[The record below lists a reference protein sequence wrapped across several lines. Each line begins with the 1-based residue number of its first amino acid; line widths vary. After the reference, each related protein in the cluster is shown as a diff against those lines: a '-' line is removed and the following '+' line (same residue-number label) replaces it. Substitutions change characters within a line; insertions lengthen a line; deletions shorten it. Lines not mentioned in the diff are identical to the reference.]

1 MALPTMIR
9 PGPAPAVGMGRRLP
23 RSLHPLAWWAWAL
36 GLLVAA
42 SRTTNPV
49 LLGMILGVLALVVA
63 SRRPE
68 AAWSGAFS
76 AALRL
81 GVVVIVART
90 LMQVVLGD
98 PVGLHVAFWLPELAL
113 PGWMAGVRL
122 GGMVTWESVLIG
134 LTEGL
139 RLGTMIACVGA
150 ANSLTPPS
158 RLLRSVPAALYEVGV
173 AVVVALTFA
182 PHLLSDARRVS
193 AARRLRGHDERRLM
207 AFARSSGPVLDGGL
221 ERSIALAAAMDS
233 RGYGRAGQVS
243 VRERR
248 TQAGLVLAGFVGVL
262 VGLYGLFD
270 AAAPAVLG
278 WPMLAG
284 GAVLAVLGLRAAG
297 RRSPR
302 TAYRPDP
309 WRAPEWLTAGSGALV
324 ALTFI
329 MWSPTALMLSTT
341 PLQWPPLVLGPAL
354 AVLLTA
360 GPAFWTPPLP
370 TSMPPRTSGDR
381 P

>member
-1 MALPTMIR
+1 MALPTTTR
-9 PGPAPAVGMGRRLP
+9 PGPAPALGTGGQLP

-36 GLLVAA
+36 GLLVAS
-42 SRTTNPV
+42 SRTTNPL
-49 LLGMILGVLALVVA
+49 LLGLILGALAVVVSA
-63 SRRPE
+63 RRPE
-68 AAWSGAFS
+68 AAWAGAFS

-81 GVVVIVART
+81 GVLVIVTRT
-90 LMQVVLGD
+90 LLQILLGA
-98 PVGLHVAFWLPELAL
+98 PVGLEVALTLPEVAL
-113 PGWMAGVRL
+113 PDWMAGVRL
-122 GGMVTWESVLIG
+122 GGLVTWESVLIG
-134 LTEGL
+134 AVEGL
-139 RLGTMIACVGA
+139 RLAVMIACVGA

-182 PHLLSDARRVS
+182 PHLLADARRVS
-193 AARRLRGHDERRLM
+193 SARRLRGHDEGRIA

-221 ERSIALAAAMDS
+221 ERSIQLAAAMDS
-233 RGYGRAGQVS
+233 RGYGRAGQVTA
-243 VRERR
+243 RERR
-248 TQAGLVLAGFVGVL
+248 IQAGLVLAGFAGVL

-270 AAAPAVLG
+270 AAAPRLLG

-284 GAVLAVLGLRAAG
+284 GVILAVLGLRAAG

-309 WRAPEWLTAGSGALV
+309 WRWPEWLTAGSGALV
-324 ALTFI
+324 AVTFLS
-329 MWSPTALMLSTT
+329 WSPTAVLLRTV
-341 PLQWPPLVLGPAL
+341 PLTWPDLVIVPTL
-354 AVLLTA
+354 AVLISV

-370 TSMPPRTSGDR
+370 LTGRPRMAGEH